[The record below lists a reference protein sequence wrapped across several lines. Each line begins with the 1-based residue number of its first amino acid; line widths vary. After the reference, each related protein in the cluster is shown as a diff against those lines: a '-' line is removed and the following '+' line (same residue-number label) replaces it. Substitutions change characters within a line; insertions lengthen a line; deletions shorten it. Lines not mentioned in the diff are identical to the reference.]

1 MRKTKQ
7 KNKVDRAE
15 MHGKTELYSPWEME
29 ITNSRIN
36 PTKASRTHSVLFSNF
51 DRYMGI
57 SNMKREV
64 IEAAA
69 YLSTRSVQVGVKRLQ
84 KKQDIVSFLRQEK
97 CCNLNKTKQNQT
109 YQG

>member
-1 MRKTKQ
+1 
-7 KNKVDRAE
+7 

-57 SNMKREV
+57 RNMKREV

-69 YLSTRSVQVGVKRLQ
+69 YLSTRSVQVGVKCLQ
-84 KKQDIVSFLRQEK
+84 KNRILSVFSIKKSVAIL
-97 CCNLNKTKQNQT
+97 TKQNKIKPT
-109 YQG
+109 RAEIPDFILKN